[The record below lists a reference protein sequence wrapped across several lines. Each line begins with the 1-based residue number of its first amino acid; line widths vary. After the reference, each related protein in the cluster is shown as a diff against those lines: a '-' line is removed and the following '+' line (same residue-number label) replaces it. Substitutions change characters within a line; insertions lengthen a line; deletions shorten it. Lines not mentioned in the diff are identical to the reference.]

1 MPLNSLANASL
12 PTELWINIISFMDR
26 EDLISTTLVSQRF
39 LCVAQQ
45 RLFSRVVIRISYT
58 AKDIEDTSF
67 ECKQQDS
74 LDRIKFLSTTDRIS
88 NAVKHIVVTDEAA
101 GPALVPLDTIFK
113 IIVLFVNLMS
123 FTGYGLLISYDYVQI
138 LRSLPHLMSL
148 VLKSCSITT
157 TSNYKQQSSAV
168 EFPSFCGALRSLKL
182 RASPYTSHR
191 PSNFGWWASFLSPS
205 TTKTLGL
212 STDPDSD
219 YLLHLLSLSQS
230 PSMTS
235 LYSLTLTEF
244 TSTVA
249 QFIAALTYCPS
260 LRRLSVSSYDQSV
273 DILEDKISQTP
284 NAAPFLDFA
293 AVPYCLLRPLARY
306 RRLRHIEMSRYPRF
320 ISVEKTHSLF
330 EALCE
335 GSRSTVQR
343 FIVSSE
349 TITTETMTLFFT
361 KFPHLRNGSICVIRD
376 NLQSVNNVLSFL
388 LTAEFPSSLRHF
400 RVVDKRR
407 QIEEKDLAQ
416 SYPHIV
422 ARLERVCPELRTL
435 VIRTRTIYVD
445 WNTGGY
451 SHSIIRQPDSELDD
465 SDSF

>member
-293 AVPYCLLRPLARY
+293 AKCRVIP
-306 RRLRHIEMSRYPRF
+306 
-320 ISVEKTHSLF
+320 
-330 EALCE
+330 

-361 KFPHLRNGSICVIRD
+361 KFPHLHNGSICVIRD
-376 NLQSVNNVLSFL
+376 NLQSVDNVLSFL